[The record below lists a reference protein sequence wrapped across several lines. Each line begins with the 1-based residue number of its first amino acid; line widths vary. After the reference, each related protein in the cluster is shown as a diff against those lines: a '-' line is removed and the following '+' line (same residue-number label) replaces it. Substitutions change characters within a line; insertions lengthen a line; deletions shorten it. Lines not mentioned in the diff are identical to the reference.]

1 MPSIE
6 ELQAYLRHAIRPLRD
21 VVEVPPFTIYFSSN
35 SDQTYY
41 NYAIPNFPV
50 GGNRVDINVALNE
63 LRAVFASRARQPR
76 FEFVAEYAPELP
88 AVLQAHGFY
97 EETRLQLMLCTPA
110 SFMPPVAH
118 PDLHV
123 VTIDQF
129 SSAEMIC
136 ESMNVN
142 EHGFNPDTTP
152 VGLAEADD
160 FRYRL
165 GNGRMFTAYLN
176 GQAAGAGMYTAP
188 LDGLTE
194 LVGIATLEAFRR
206 QGVASALTAHAAY
219 EAFNQGVAAAF
230 LSAADAQAGRVYE
243 RVGFQPYATMLAY
256 LG

>member
-6 ELQAYLRHAIRPLRD
+6 ELQAYLRRAIRPLRD

-35 SDQTYY
+35 SAQTYY
-41 NYAIPNFPV
+41 NYAIPNLPV
-50 GGNRVDINVALNE
+50 DGDVKVALDD

-76 FEFVAEYAPELP
+76 FEFIAEYAPELP
-88 AVLQAHGFY
+88 AALHANGFY
-97 EETRLQLMLCTPA
+97 EESRLQLMLCTPA
-110 SFMPPVAH
+110 SFTPPAAR
-118 PDLHV
+118 PELHI

-129 SSAEMIC
+129 APAEAIC

-142 EHGFNPDTTP
+142 ERGFNPDTTP

-165 GNGRMFTAYLN
+165 GEGRMFTAYLN
-176 GQAAGAGMYTAP
+176 DQAAGAGMYTAP

-206 QGVASALTAHAAY
+206 QGVASALTAHAAN